1 MIIMKTINVF
11 KPWMIQ
17 GSMDSDLDKL
27 DRHLYFL
34 NKKIKFSLVNPLNLE
49 EEKKKVFK
57 DSSYNPQLTYK
68 VSPHSLFELRK
79 ELMNLHFDD
88 SILGKLLHHKRNEL
102 LKTVM
107 MLEHIGTPRFTA
119 CALNVYGRPSKDLV
133 QKARHLLALSAEEEE
148 GRYQGVSSVK
158 KFLDAILHQGLHKW
172 KVKEKEMVVGASF
185 DVGEKTLFIHPR
197 RRFSENDL
205 KRLIVHEIGTHI
217 TRAEHAKKKRH
228 KLFLI
233 GFPNYLTTEEGLAVY
248 MEEKA
253 GLLSDAILRR
263 YAGRVIAVDLALQSS
278 FSSVYTSLCEYFP
291 KEDAFTLTMRTK
303 RGMSDTSTPGA
314 LTKDYVYLHGYYQ
327 VKDYIKKGGSLDALY
342 VGKVG
347 IEHVP
352 FLKYLE

>member
-1 MIIMKTINVF
+1 MID
-11 KPWMIQ
+11 

-49 EEKKKVFK
+49 EEKKKVFA
-57 DSSYNPQLTYK
+57 DSSYNPKLVYK
-68 VSPHSLFELRK
+68 TSPYNLFDLRK
-79 ELMNLHFDD
+79 ELMELHFDD
-88 SILGKLLHHKRNEL
+88 SLFGKLLHHKRNEL

-119 CALNVYGRPSKDLV
+119 CALNLYGRPSKDLV
-133 QKARHLLALSAEEEE
+133 QKARTLLTLPAEEEE
-148 GRYQGVSSVK
+148 GHYQGMSSVK
-158 KFLDAILHQGLHKW
+158 KFLDAMLHQGLQW
-172 KVKEKEMVVGASF
+172 KVKEREMVAGASF
-185 DVGEKTLFIHPR
+185 DVGEKILFIHPK

-205 KRLIVHEIGTHI
+205 KRLVVHEIGTHI
-217 TRAEHAKKKRH
+217 TRAENAKKRRH

-233 GFPNYLTTEEGLAVY
+233 GFPNYLMTEEGLAVY

-253 GLLSDAILRR
+253 GLLSNAILKR
-263 YAGRVIAVDLALQSS
+263 YAGRVVAVDLSLQRS
-278 FSSVYTSLCEYFP
+278 FSSVYTTLCEYFP
-291 KEDAFTLTMRTK
+291 KEDAFTITMRTK

-314 LTKDYVYLHGYYQ
+314 LTKDYFYLQGYYQ
-327 VKDYIKKGGSLDALY
+327 VKEYIKKGGSLDALY

-352 FLKYLE
+352 FLKYLK